1 MECEQNYQSVSC
13 FACGLATIDP
23 EVLQTVTGAGR
34 LYPVI
39 FRQTTR
45 AATPSTLERTRKCTT
60 TGDNDYDNDE
70 DRDDDTMT
78 TPSCDLM
85 DRAVAGNTER
95 GGQVSCDWSTGHNT
109 DL

>member
-1 MECEQNYQSVSC
+1 MLCLWPGHHRPRGTTDSDKYC
-13 FACGLATIDP
+13 
-23 EVLQTVTGAGR
+23 R
-34 LYPVI
+34 LYSVM
-39 FRQTTR
+39 FRQTTQ

-70 DRDDDTMT
+70 DRDDDTMM

>member
-1 MECEQNYQSVSC
+1 M
-13 FACGLATIDP
+13 
-23 EVLQTVTGAGR
+23 
-34 LYPVI
+34 

-45 AATPSTLERTRKCTT
+45 AAIPSTLERTRKCTT
-60 TGDNDYDNDE
+60 TGDNGDDDNDE
-70 DRDDDTMT
+70 DRDDDTMM

-95 GGQVSCDWSTGHNT
+95 GGQVSCDWSAGYNT